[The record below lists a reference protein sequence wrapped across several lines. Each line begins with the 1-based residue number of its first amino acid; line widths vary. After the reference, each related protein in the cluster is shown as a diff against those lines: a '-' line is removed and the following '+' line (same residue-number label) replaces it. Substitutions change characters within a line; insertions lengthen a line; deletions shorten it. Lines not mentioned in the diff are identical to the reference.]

1 MEPGKDVGAG
11 EGQRE
16 TGGALRQGGLVISAG
31 VWWGNRTISVHNPD
45 NKKTAETIHIQ
56 SCCQS
61 QQGLGKAHKRVY
73 VATTLPPRQG
83 ISPSAK
89 KSKPYRGEVC
99 PLAHHGFI
107 INDGGVL
114 QD

>member
-16 TGGALRQGGLVISAG
+16 TGGAPQRAGLAISAG
-31 VWWGNRTISVHNPD
+31 LWWANITISVHNPD
-45 NKKTAETIHIQ
+45 NKKTAEMRHIQ
-56 SCCQS
+56 SGCQS
-61 QQGLGKAHKRVY
+61 QQGLGKARKRVY
-73 VATTLPPRQG
+73 VATTLPPRRG
-83 ISPSAK
+83 TSPSAK
-89 KSKPYRGEVC
+89 ESKPCGGEVC